1 MVYFCYQYKRD
12 EPQYMSVIVLEAG
25 AVVVT
30 LLVAREMRR
39 QRFSWRFVVISSLI
53 MLAAFTAMIMMWR
66 GR

>member
-1 MVYFCYQYKRD
+1 
-12 EPQYMSVIVLEAG
+12 MSVIVFEAG

-39 QRFSWRFVVISSLI
+39 QKFSWRFVLMSSLI
-53 MLAAFTAMIMMWR
+53 LLAAFTAMIMMWR

>member
-1 MVYFCYQYKRD
+1 
-12 EPQYMSVIVLEAG
+12 MSVIVVEGA

-30 LLVAREMRR
+30 LLVAMEMRR
-39 QRFSWRFVVISSLI
+39 QKFSWGFILTSSVI

>member
-1 MVYFCYQYKRD
+1 
-12 EPQYMSVIVLEAG
+12 MSVIVLEGG

-30 LLVAREMRR
+30 LLVAREMHR
-39 QRFSWRFVVISSLI
+39 QTFSWRVVLMSSLI

>member
-1 MVYFCYQYKRD
+1 
-12 EPQYMSVIVLEAG
+12 MSVLVFVEGA

-30 LLVAREMRR
+30 LLAAMEMRR
-39 QRFSWRFVVISSLI
+39 HHSWRFVLTSSMI